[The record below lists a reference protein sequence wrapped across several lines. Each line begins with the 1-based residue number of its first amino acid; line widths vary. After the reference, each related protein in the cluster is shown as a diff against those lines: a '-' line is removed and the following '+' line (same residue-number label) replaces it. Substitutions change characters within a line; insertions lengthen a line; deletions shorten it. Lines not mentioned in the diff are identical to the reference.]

1 MKYIT
6 KLPKKV
12 EGNKMSLASTL
23 QKDGVR
29 LTKEPYQSVRP
40 SKMNHAPIEDIE
52 ELAYLIEHY
61 KQLEPIIVYEDTTI
75 DDGAKYTILSG
86 ERRYSAIKYNAEN
99 NRGDG
104 IINMYVFPKPKD
116 TWEEQRYIRIGN
128 TYRTR
133 TTDMIQK
140 DVMECEENYE
150 YLCSIDQKPAGLK
163 RDWIGFECGIS
174 GRRADDYLKLRKQS
188 VSTDAIASS
197 ENVEDMPKEKKEK
210 QLNDAIKLF
219 ANGEKQIEK
228 AMNLAEKLEET
239 EAYHDFSYA
248 LSKVREILN
257 KYSEKG

>member
-1 MKYIT
+1 
-6 KLPKKV
+6 
-12 EGNKMSLASTL
+12 MSLASTL

-29 LTKEPYQSVRP
+29 LTKESYQSVRP
-40 SKMNHAPIEDIE
+40 SKMNHAPIEEIE

-61 KQLEPIIVYEDTTI
+61 KQLEPIIVYEDLSI
-75 DDGAKYTILSG
+75 EDGAKYTILSG

-116 TWEEQRYIRIGN
+116 KWEEQRYIRIGN

-133 TTDMIQK
+133 TPDMIQR

-150 YLCSIDQKPAGLK
+150 YLCSIDQKPVGLK
-163 RDWIGFECGIS
+163 RDWIGSECGIS

-188 VSTDAIASS
+188 VSMDAIAP
-197 ENVEDMPKEKKEK
+197 EEIVEDKLKEKKEK
-210 QLNDAIKLF
+210 QLKDVIKLF
-219 ANGEKQIEK
+219 QNAEKQIEK

-239 EAYHDFSYA
+239 EAYHDISYTLTTVRQA
-248 LSKVREILN
+248 LH
-257 KYSEKG
+257 KYRTDE